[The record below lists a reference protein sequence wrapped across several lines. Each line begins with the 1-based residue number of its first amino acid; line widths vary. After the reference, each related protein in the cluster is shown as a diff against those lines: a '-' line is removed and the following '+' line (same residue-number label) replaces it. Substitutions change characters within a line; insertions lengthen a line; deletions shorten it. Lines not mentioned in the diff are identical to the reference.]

1 MKRSQIILFS
11 VFIVLTGLIYFALA
25 SNKKEYSKKTKSE
38 STTIFLPIRE
48 VKNELRH
55 LEIISYGQIT
65 PNTELI
71 VSFEV
76 QGKLKRGDSKKML
89 KPGIKFS
96 KGEVLYS
103 VNSEEAFFALVAR
116 KSSLSNLILNTLPDI
131 ELDFPSEK
139 SKWMKFM
146 NDLDPGK
153 LLPEL
158 PRINSAKEKMFITS
172 RNILSEYYNLKS
184 SEAQLEKYIYAAP
197 FSGTVVE
204 VYAEPG
210 SIVNPGAQVA
220 KIAKTGDYEVKVPID
235 LKDIDLFKEKN
246 TATFTDASG
255 KEIGTGKLL
264 RVSDVI
270 NQQTQSADAYYN
282 ISAIGDEKIYHGLFV
297 NVKINK
303 EATKKTVALP
313 RVAVKN
319 NKVRLL
325 DGNKL
330 KEQEILI
337 VGSKPDTVFVSGLT
351 NGSLIVLEQVEETNK
366 DIEFKGIKR

>member
-11 VFIVLTGLIYFALA
+11 VFLVLTGLIYFALS
-25 SNKKEYSKKTKSE
+25 SNKKEYSKKTKTE
-38 STTIFLPIRE
+38 ATTLYLPISV
-48 VKNELRH
+48 VKNQMRH

-65 PNTELI
+65 PNSELI

-76 QGKLKRGDSKKML
+76 QGKLQKGKSKKTL
-89 KPGIKFS
+89 KPGVKFS

-103 VNSEEAFFALVAR
+103 INNEEAFFALSAR
-116 KSSLSNLILNTLPDI
+116 KSSLSNLILNALPDI

-139 SKWMKFM
+139 KKWIKFM

-158 PRINSAKEKMFITS
+158 PRISSGKEKMFLTS
-172 RNILSEYYNLKS
+172 RNILAEYYNLKS
-184 SEAQLEKYIYAAP
+184 SEAQMEKYFYIAP
-197 FSGTVVE
+197 FYGTVVE
-204 VYAEPG
+204 VYSEPG

-235 LKDIDLFKEKN
+235 LKDVELFKSKN
-246 TATFTDASG
+246 TAEFTDASG
-255 KEIGTGKLL
+255 KTIGTGKII

-270 NQQTQSADAYYN
+270 NQQTQSADAYYTIKSSGN
-282 ISAIGDEKIYHGLFV
+282 TKIYHGLFV

-319 NKVRLL
+319 NIVRLL
-325 DGNKL
+325 DGDKL
-330 KEQEILI
+330 KDHEVLI
-337 VGSKPDTVFVSGLT
+337 VGSKPDSLFVSGLKD
-351 NGSLIVLEQVEETNK
+351 GMQVVLEQVEATK
-366 DIEFKGIKR
+366 DNIKYEGIKR